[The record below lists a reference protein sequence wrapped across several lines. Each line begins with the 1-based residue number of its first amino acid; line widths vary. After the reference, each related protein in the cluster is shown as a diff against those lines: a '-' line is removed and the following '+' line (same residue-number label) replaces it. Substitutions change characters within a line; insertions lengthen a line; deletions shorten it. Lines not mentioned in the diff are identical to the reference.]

1 MVALIIAATGFW
13 FWFLIIAGPGSS
25 IVPGQGQ

>member
-1 MVALIIAATGFW
+1 VVALIIAASAFW